1 LLSIFTAAERRPG
14 SSPFAKASIASSVR
28 NGVESKCGFHQG
40 SLFANVRRVPRRKTK
55 VHGARR
61 AVQASSVGPCC
72 QSAGALVT
80 LALGDPIVVAN
91 LRGFRRIRADGTY
104 PSGEYVVPYGYVIPK
119 GKCLVVTD
127 LAYYSGFTEPQPPG
141 NLTRVM
147 LGSLTVTAPN
157 SWTQETL
164 FVTAPLF
171 SQNGS
176 IGGNVTI
183 RSGFVITHGHYLT
196 VDLFDSDL
204 IETYVYVYGYLEDL

>member
-1 LLSIFTAAERRPG
+1 M
-14 SSPFAKASIASSVR
+14 
-28 NGVESKCGFHQG
+28 
-40 SLFANVRRVPRRKTK
+40 
-55 VHGARR
+55 
-61 AVQASSVGPCC
+61 QAPPVGPCC
-72 QSAGALVT
+72 RSAAALVT
-80 LALGDPIVVAN
+80 LAFADPIGGAN

-119 GKCLVVTD
+119 GKCLAVTD
-127 LAYYSGFTEPQPPG
+127 LAYYSGFTQPEPPG

-147 LGSLTVTAPN
+147 LASLTVTAPN

-176 IGGNVTI
+176 IGGNVTM
-183 RSGFVITHGHYLT
+183 RSGFVIPHGHYLT
-196 VDLFDSDL
+196 VGFFDSDL